1 MAITKIILMGS
12 LLFGKLFSKGF
23 APQKRFLF
31 KFGGLNL
38 CELDKSTDQ
47 ITMMSFAFEV
57 EFFTSVST
65 SCPCFMVIEAKY
77 NFKTIASSV
86 RAKLGRVFQHFKRYF
101 FTEFGEIRPYLNRA
115 ITCFC

>member
-1 MAITKIILMGS
+1 MMAITKITLMGS

-23 APQKRFLF
+23 APQNRFLF

-38 CELDKSTDQ
+38 CELDQSTDQ

-77 NFKTIASSV
+77 NFKMIASSA
-86 RAKLGRVFQHFKRYF
+86 RAKLGLSVSA
-101 FTEFGEIRPYLNRA
+101 L
-115 ITCFC
+115 

>member
-1 MAITKIILMGS
+1 MAITKITLMGS

-38 CELDKSTDQ
+38 CELDQSTDQ
-47 ITMMSFAFEV
+47 ITMMSFPFEV

>member
-1 MAITKIILMGS
+1 MAITKITLMGS

-23 APQKRFLF
+23 APQNRFLF

-38 CELDKSTDQ
+38 CELDQSTDQ
-47 ITMMSFAFEV
+47 IRMMSFAFEV

-77 NFKTIASSV
+77 NFKMIASSA
-86 RAKLGRVFQHFKRYF
+86 RAKLGLSVSA
-101 FTEFGEIRPYLNRA
+101 L
-115 ITCFC
+115 